1 MRYNSSLGTLDLGKL
16 SLNLSAK
23 AWGFAGAS
31 LMLSRSLTLDQ
42 ASGFTSIVGL
52 DIAKGSGEL
61 GKFDLF
67 VGAQAGCKVAGEL
80 SWCPPASVLPPA
92 PIPNRAPFSAWR
104 PLARLEVELVAA
116 VGAGYSG

>member
-1 MRYNSSLGTLDLGKL
+1 MHYNGSLSTLDLGKL
-16 SLNLSAK
+16 SLKLSAK

-42 ASGFTSIVGL
+42 TSGRTSLVGV

-67 VGAQAGCKVAGEL
+67 VGAHARCKVARQL
-80 SWCPPASVLPPA
+80 
-92 PIPNRAPFSAWR
+92 WR
-104 PLARLEVELVAA
+104 RVFR
-116 VGAGYSG
+116 YYRSGITR